1 MRARSF
7 LASAAVVGAALSILP
22 FAGAAQ
28 APTLGPVDGHD
39 LPAIDLERV
48 TVGSM
53 APDFT
58 LAQYRADTFTL
69 SDLRGSKNVV
79 LVFYRGSWCP
89 YCMNQLTELR
99 SVLDD
104 ELKVDTELVVLSI
117 DGDAENAQAFARISR
132 DDGVEPDYAFLSDPE
147 STVIARYGVLNP
159 DGGRR
164 GLIPHAPAYVI
175 DKEGIVQWLD
185 VQTDYTIRPSN
196 EQLQEALRALG
207 GS

>member
-1 MRARSF
+1 MRAKF
-7 LASAAVVGAALSILP
+7 LL
-22 FAGAAQ
+22 AGAAVLSATLSFLPHTASAQ
-28 APTLGPVDGHD
+28 APMLGPVDGHD
-39 LPAIDLERV
+39 LAPIEIGRV

-58 LAQYRADTFTL
+58 LAQYQADTFTL

-89 YCMNQLTELR
+89 YCMAQLTELR
-99 SVLDD
+99 HALDD
-104 ELKVDTELVVLSI
+104 ELKLDTEMVVLSI

-132 DDGVEPDYAFLSDPE
+132 DDGIEPDYTFLSDPE
-147 STVIARYGVLNP
+147 SAVIGRYGVLNP

-164 GLIPHAPAYVI
+164 GAIPHPATYVI
-175 DKEGIVQWLD
+175 DKAGIVQWLD

-196 EQLQEALRALG
+196 EQIRAAVRALEG
-207 GS
+207 